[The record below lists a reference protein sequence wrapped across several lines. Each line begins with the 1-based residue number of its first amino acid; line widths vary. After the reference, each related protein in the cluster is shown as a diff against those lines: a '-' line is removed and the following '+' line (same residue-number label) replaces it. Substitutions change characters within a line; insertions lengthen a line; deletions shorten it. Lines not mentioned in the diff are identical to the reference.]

1 MWIPI
6 FKGGRQEDSKGRE
19 HDGDALIEKA
29 IKTFNV
35 NEHEPPLVLGH
46 PENNA
51 PAYGWVRGLRR
62 KVRDGVAM
70 LEAKVKQVAPEF
82 KAWVNS
88 GAFKKR
94 SASFYQDGRLRHVGF
109 LGAAPPAVKGLP
121 DVSFSGS
128 GEEVINFGIDEREPE
143 KAVEFTAADVDAMV
157 KRAEENAKTQ
167 AEIEF
172 AERESRRKREERK
185 ADMER
190 RVDQLVNNGIL
201 PPALVNMGLKEFLEF
216 IDSDGEV
223 IEFSEETG
231 RDPVDPVEF
240 FLSFM
245 ERANKSLL
253 FSEIATKDRAKKD
266 VTDAEAGADLARRAN
281 ER

>member
-6 FKGGRQEDSKGRE
+6 FKGGRQKDSRGRE

-29 IKTFNV
+29 VKTFNV
-35 NEHEPPLVLGH
+35 KEHEPPLVLGH
-46 PENNA
+46 PETNA

-62 KVRDGVAM
+62 KVRDGVAI

-128 GEEVINFGIDEREPE
+128 GEEVINFGVEKREPE
-143 KAVEFTAADVDAMV
+143 KAAEFTAADVEAMV
-157 KRAEENAKTQ
+157 KRAAENAKTQ

-172 AERESRRKREERK
+172 AERESRREREERK

-190 RVDQLVNNGIL
+190 RVDQLVNDGIL

-216 IDSDGEV
+216 IDSDGEM
-223 IEFSEETG
+223 IEFSEESG
-231 RDPVDPVEF
+231 RDPVDPVELF
-240 FLSFM
+240 FEFMSLSN
-245 ERANKSLL
+245 RLGL
-253 FSEIATKDRAKKD
+253 FGEIATKVRVAKQL
-266 VTDAEAGADLARRAN
+266 TETETGEDLARRAN
-281 ER
+281 AK